1 MSPNNA
7 GIKPGIAVRVGT
19 LAAFL
24 AEVPLAA
31 TIRLMQTYRQR
42 ECFRTISLHLQA
54 LTAAGEVAWLCE
66 AHQIMC
72 WQEGEPA
79 SGQDRQVSDGMQRL
93 HGLLREHLTGL
104 GFTVRDGSD
113 FGLPETVKPIS
124 GHIGHWTRDSEGAL
138 DVTLDTADLL
148 SG

>member
-1 MSPNNA
+1 MNPNTE
-7 GIKPGIAVRVGT
+7 GIKPRIAVRVGT

-24 AEVPLAA
+24 AEVPPAA
-31 TIRLMQTYRQR
+31 TIRLMQTYRQH

-54 LTAAGEVAWLCE
+54 LTTSSEVAWLCE

-72 WQEGEPA
+72 WHAERGGPA

-93 HGLLREHLTGL
+93 HGLLREHLASL

-124 GHIGHWTRDSEGAL
+124 GHIGHWTRDSER
-138 DVTLDTADLL
+138 
-148 SG
+148 SR